1 VVRVDARG
9 DAVRAFDAEHLR
21 HPPRANPQWKEFAA
35 QDVTGAA
42 LVGEVLY
49 VANGGGSYAK
59 EVFGKKG
66 FVTALDVRTG
76 KILWRSQP
84 LVAGGTFAVYGDYL
98 ITGYGFTAEPDY
110 LYLLRRADGSVAQRV
125 SLPSAPSDIYLDG
138 GILRVDAYDGAYDF
152 DIVP

>member
-1 VVRVDARG
+1 MVLVDARG
-9 DAVRAFDAEHLR
+9 DAVRAFDLEQLR
-21 HPPRANPQWKEFAA
+21 HPPRANPQWKQFAD

-42 LVGEVLY
+42 IVGDVLY

-66 FVTALDVRTG
+66 FMTALDLRSG
-76 KILWRSQP
+76 KLLWRSQP
-84 LVAGGTFAVYGDYL
+84 LVTGGTFAVQGDHL
-98 ITGYGFTAEPDY
+98 ITGYGFTDEPDY

-138 GILRVDAYDGAYDF
+138 GIVRVDAYGGAYDF
-152 DIVP
+152 DLVP